1 MSRDADFLVSEAVLR
16 RSMPWRLQNQ
26 HRLHFT
32 QTHLSID
39 GIPGA
44 GLALIENDRR
54 SVQLQYELHALA
66 FIHGLYARILPPRD
80 GAKTLLRYR
89 AL

>member
-44 GLALIENDRR
+44 GLALIENDNG
-54 SVQLQYELHALA
+54 SSSGK
-66 FIHGLYARILPPRD
+66 IGGLCGCSMSYMP
-80 GAKTLLRYR
+80 
-89 AL
+89 